1 MCSGKIS
8 GRNEK
13 IDKGNNKIN
22 QKPKNHNPNYTN
34 LYEFANNPNKNSKLK
49 SQKSKLQ
56 LKSENFNYLIVIASH
71 ALLLMITLNS
81 K

>member
-49 SQKSKLQ
+49 SQKCKSKV
-56 LKSENFNYLIVIASH
+56 KILIISSH
-71 ALLLMITLNS
+71 CESRLFVNDYI